1 MQTQTI
7 ESVMPTDYSTEIFE
21 ASGIKFDEAIATD
34 LWQKIM
40 DHKWVLSEKLG
51 RDVGFRAACIDFLDN
66 FVAGQDLRLGRQA
79 DLLGEMGAQ
88 YIDRDIWKTISD
100 SQPPKQLVQKRIIR
114 PLQEEGL
121 SKKHGVV
128 IPKAIVFFGPPG
140 TGKTHFVKAMAGFL
154 GWWFIEIAPSML
166 MAEGVDRIGANLRAT
181 MEKARRLEEAVI
193 FIDEFEELAASRDE
207 ADRIDRSITN
217 EFLKQVPLLK
227 SQGNKVLLVC
237 ATNYVRQL
245 DAALLR
251 PGRFD
256 CIIPVGVLD
265 DDGRRTILQHHNA
278 RINVGDIDL
287 DCIVKQTRHYTPAD
301 LEHLYQ
307 LIAQY
312 AFDREY
318 ETGKDFVVTTEC
330 ILEKITL
337 VRPSLTDEVM
347 TQFQEDVVTY
357 SRY

>member
-1 MQTQTI
+1 MQTQI
-7 ESVMPTDYSTEIFE
+7 LDPVELTDCSTKIFD
-21 ASGIKFDEAIATD
+21 ASGIRFEETIAAD
-34 LWQKIM
+34 LWRKVM
-40 DHKWVLSEKLG
+40 DHKWILSEKLG

-66 FVAGQDLRLGRQA
+66 FEAGQDPHLGRQA

-114 PLQEEGL
+114 PLKEENL

-140 TGKTHFVKAMAGFL
+140 TGKTHFVKAMAGIL

-227 SQGNKVLLVC
+227 SQANKVLLVC

-245 DAALLR
+245 DTALLR

-256 CIIPVGVLD
+256 CIIPVGFLD
-265 DDGRRTILQHHNA
+265 DDGRRTILEYHNA

-287 DCIVKQTRHYTPAD
+287 DLIVQKTRYFTPAD

-318 ETGKDFVVTTEC
+318 ETGKDFAVTTEC
-330 ILEKITL
+330 ILEKIGL

-347 TQFQEDVVTY
+347 TQFQEDVQTY